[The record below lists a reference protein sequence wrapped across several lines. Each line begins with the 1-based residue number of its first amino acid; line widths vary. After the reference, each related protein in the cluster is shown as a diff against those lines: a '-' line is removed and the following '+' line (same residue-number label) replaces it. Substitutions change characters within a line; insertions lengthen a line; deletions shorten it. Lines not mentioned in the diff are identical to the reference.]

1 MKKVINGRRYDTTTA
16 QEVANWDNGFNS
28 GEFEWESE
36 TLYLKKTGEFFL
48 HCQGGPYSSYAGSS
62 GNSFGWGEKIEL
74 VTVEQAKKW
83 AEKAVDADRF
93 EEIFGAIEEE
103 ANRKQF
109 SFLLP
114 ESLHEALKQKAEAE
128 GLTMK
133 DIAVKALKE
142 YLK

>member
-1 MKKVINGRRYDTTTA
+1 
-16 QEVANWDNGFNS
+16 
-28 GEFEWESE
+28 
-36 TLYLKKTGEFFL
+36 
-48 HCQGGPYSSYAGSS
+48 
-62 GNSFGWGEKIEL
+62 
-74 VTVEQAKKW
+74 
-83 AEKAVDADRF
+83 EKAVDADRF